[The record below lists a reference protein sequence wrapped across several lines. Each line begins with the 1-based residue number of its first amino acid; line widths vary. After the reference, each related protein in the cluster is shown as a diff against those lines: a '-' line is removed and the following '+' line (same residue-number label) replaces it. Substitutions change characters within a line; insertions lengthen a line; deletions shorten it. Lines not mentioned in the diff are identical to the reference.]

1 MTLSVE
7 TLLRE
12 FTAMAGSIPLF
23 ALQAAAM
30 LGMLGAALI
39 LTRQAG
45 RPIVRREIYLGLA
58 LGIAG
63 YMIAWFI
70 SDFMRG
76 AIKPNLSI
84 DILILAGLLGG
95 WRGGLACLTI
105 MIGARLQFSGSA
117 NLLSAVLDNSAH
129 VLAGCL
135 LRSYLHPGL
144 LQAFSGRT
152 VLIVWGVRIVS
163 TCFGILLA
171 APFTDVSGEMLGR
184 LLIMRTTML
193 PLSLFILYAA
203 LLMVYVDAQ
212 TDVQREREASLA
224 ADRDQAAKALAESEA
239 RFRRL
244 FEHAPVAL
252 SFTDPQG
259 HIVGVN
265 RRFMRLLGYTLADIP
280 TMSDWWSAAYP
291 DRDYRRESAARWDGE
306 VRRAIKD
313 GRDIPPGKFRVAAR
327 NGKARTV
334 LMAGAVIAGD
344 ILSSFQDVTE
354 QEAAEA
360 ALRESEERYRQLFEE
375 SRDALMVLGPPDWR
389 FVQGNKASW
398 ELFAVDEG
406 AAFKGYS
413 PWMLAPEFQP
423 NGRNSRDAAK
433 EMIAVAL
440 RDGACRFEWLHRTA
454 TGREFPAIVQLT
466 RFERDGVAFLQ
477 ANVRDI
483 SVQKQAENAIR
494 DSEERLRNLFE
505 RVEKIS
511 VQAYDESRRVIF
523 WNKASEALYGYSAEE
538 ALGRRLEDLIIP
550 LGMRALIV
558 AAIENW
564 LAAGVPIPAGELEL
578 QRKDGSIVAVF
589 SSHVMMKT
597 RHGREMYCVDIDLT
611 EVRHAHARLKLV
623 ASEFIQSRDGIVIT

>member
-1 MTLSVE
+1 MSLSVE
-7 TLLRE
+7 ALLRE
-12 FTAMAGSIPLF
+12 FTAMAGSMPLS

-30 LGMLGAALI
+30 LGMLGAALV
-39 LTRQAG
+39 LTRRSG
-45 RPIVRREIYLGLA
+45 LPIVRREIYLGLA
-58 LGIAG
+58 LGVVG
-63 YMIAWFI
+63 YTIAWFI
-70 SDFMRG
+70 ADFMRNEV
-76 AIKPNLSI
+76 KPNLTI

-95 WRGGLACLTI
+95 WRGGVACLTI
-105 MIGARLQFSGSA
+105 MIGARLQFGGSA
-117 NLLSAVLDNSAH
+117 NILPALLDNSVH

-135 LRSYLHPGL
+135 LRSHLHPGL
-144 LQAFSGRT
+144 LQAFSVRT

-163 TCFGILLA
+163 TFAGLLLA
-171 APFTDVSGEMLGR
+171 GPFADISGEMLGR
-184 LLIMRTTML
+184 LVMMRATML

-212 TDVQREREASLA
+212 TDVQREREARLA
-224 ADRDQAAKALAESEA
+224 AARDQAAQDLAESEA

-252 SFTDPQG
+252 SFADPQG
-259 HIVGVN
+259 RIVGVN
-265 RRFMRLLGYTLADIP
+265 SHFRRLLGYTLLDIP
-280 TMSDWWSAAYP
+280 TMTDWWSAAYP
-291 DRDYRRESAARWDGE
+291 DPDYRRESAACWDSE
-306 VRRAIKD
+306 VRRAVKA

-327 NGKARTV
+327 NGKRRTV
-334 LMAGAVIAGD
+334 LVAGAVIAGD

-398 ELFAVDEG
+398 ALFAVDEG
-406 AAFKGYS
+406 AAFKAYS

-423 NGRNSRDAAK
+423 DGRNSRDGAK

-440 RDGACRFEWLHRTA
+440 RDGACQFEWLHRST
-454 TGREFPAIVQLT
+454 TGRRFPAIVQLT
-466 RFERDGVAFLQ
+466 RFERDGVAFVQ

-483 SVQKQAENAIR
+483 SAQKRAEIVIR

-538 ALGRRLEDLIIP
+538 ALGRRREDLIIP
-550 LGMRALIV
+550 SGMRALTI
-558 AAIENW
+558 AAMENW
-564 LAAGVPIPAGELEL
+564 LTAGVPIPAGELEL
-578 QRKDGSIVAVF
+578 QRKDGSVVTVF
-589 SSHVMMKT
+589 SSPTMMQT
-597 RHGREMYCVDIDLT
+597 SHGREMYSVDIDLT
-611 EVRHAHARLKLV
+611 EVRQAHARLELA
-623 ASEFIQSRDGIVIT
+623 ASVVQPLP